1 MADLGTATTHTEP
14 PAADAPAVTRR
25 RGLPGG
31 RAVVGA
37 FLVTLAAVGVFAAYL
52 DATAAPTTAWVT
64 AVRDLS
70 PGDVVTPADL
80 APVLLELPPA
90 QAATAFTDLDDV
102 AGKVVISPLHAGE
115 LVGRGDVRLPADV
128 AGSSS
133 LTFSLPSSRALAGRL
148 AAGDRVDVVATSDG
162 ITTFVALDLELV
174 DVVVDGSETTVTV
187 ALAEPDTVL
196 AVAHAVDTADV
207 SLARTNPDVDPDGLT
222 DIAVPGR
229 PAATPGPAASEPGP
243 AASPTTGEER

>member
-1 MADLGTATTHTEP
+1 MADLGTATTRTEP
-14 PAADAPAVTRR
+14 STADAPAVTRR

-64 AVRDLS
+64 VARDLS
-70 PGDVVTPADL
+70 PGEVVAPADL

-90 QAATAFTDLDDV
+90 QATTAFTDLDDV

-115 LVGRGDVRLPADV
+115 LVGRGDVRRPADV

-148 AAGDRVDVVATSDG
+148 APGDHVDVVATSDG
-162 ITTFVALDLELV
+162 TTRFVALDLPLV
-174 DVVVDGSETTVTV
+174 DVAVDGSETTVTV

-207 SLARTNPDVDPDGLT
+207 SLARTNPDVAPDGLAG
-222 DIAVPGR
+222 IAVPGP
-229 PAATPGPAASEPGP
+229 PASPPTTVASEPAP